1 MVYTWNKNGKSDPS
15 MMLNGSLAGLVA
27 VTAPCAYIPSWAAI
41 LIGLVAGVVVVIS
54 AGIVERRFKIDD
66 PVGAIS
72 VHGTCGA
79 LGLLSVGLF
88 ADGRYGV
95 TGLFYGNFNQ
105 LLAQI
110 IGIVVL
116 ILWVYVTASVAFWIL
131 DKTVGL
137 RATPEEESAGMDLS
151 EHNLSAYPEH

>member
-1 MVYTWNKNGKSDPS
+1 
-15 MMLNGSLAGLVA
+15 
-27 VTAPCAYIPSWAAI
+27 
-41 LIGLVAGVVVVIS
+41 VVIS

-88 ADGRYGV
+88 ADGQYGV

-110 IGIVVL
+110 IGIIVLVV
-116 ILWVYVTASVAFWIL
+116 WVVVTASIAFWIL

-137 RATPEEESAGMDLS
+137 RATPEEETAGMDLS
-151 EHNLSAYPEH
+151 EHNLSAYPDQ